1 MDYLVDSSSI
11 ELKEVSKEETFMV
24 SFFFFFGGIMK
35 DLIIHCYLEENLTVE
50 EIADMYKVKVNYVK
64 EILQAYW
71 KREC

>member
-1 MDYLVDSSSI
+1 
-11 ELKEVSKEETFMV
+11 MV
-24 SFFFFFGGIMK
+24 SFFFFGGIMK